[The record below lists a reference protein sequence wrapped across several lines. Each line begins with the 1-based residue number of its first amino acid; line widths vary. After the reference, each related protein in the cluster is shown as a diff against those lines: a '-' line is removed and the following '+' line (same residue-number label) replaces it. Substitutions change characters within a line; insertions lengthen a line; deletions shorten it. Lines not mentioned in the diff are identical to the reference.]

1 MPRSGEVYCRIED
14 GDVVAYLRKNVTCS
28 GSCRSLLKSRKT
40 RLYLFKS
47 QIEERAGMEA
57 AANNYELARYS
68 GRPRDRPTALGR
80 GPSFLD
86 GTIRDL
92 RACSAGRSGEPF
104 N

>member
-1 MPRSGEVYCRIED
+1 
-14 GDVVAYLRKNVTCS
+14 
-28 GSCRSLLKSRKT
+28 
-40 RLYLFKS
+40 
-47 QIEERAGMEA
+47 MEA

-68 GRPRDRPTALGR
+68 AEQPRDRPTALGR

-92 RACSAGRSGEPF
+92 RACSAAARSGGEPF

>member
-1 MPRSGEVYCRIED
+1 
-14 GDVVAYLRKNVTCS
+14 
-28 GSCRSLLKSRKT
+28 
-40 RLYLFKS
+40 
-47 QIEERAGMEA
+47 MEA

-68 GRPRDRPTALGR
+68 AEQPRDRPRDRPTALGR

-92 RACSAGRSGEPF
+92 RACSAAARSGGEPF